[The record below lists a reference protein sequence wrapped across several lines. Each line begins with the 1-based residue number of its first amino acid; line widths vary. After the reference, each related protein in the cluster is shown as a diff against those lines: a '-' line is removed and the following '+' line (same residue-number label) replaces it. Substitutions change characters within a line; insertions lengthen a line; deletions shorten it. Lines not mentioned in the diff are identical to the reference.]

1 MREDSMPIQTRSI
14 PICRQIIA
22 SAVAIAIVLG
32 SAIASQAAN
41 DHPRIA
47 AEWEPAL
54 GALVVWPPVVPDA
67 LLVEIAKDDRL
78 FLIVPDLEMQEEA
91 TAKLTELG
99 VDLESVEL
107 IVDPTLDGENWTRD
121 WGPSALFDAD
131 GNYHLLDP
139 TFNGYPMAMPD
150 CDGRLYNFLDMI
162 PFLGDW
168 VPGGGTDLNADSLA
182 KALGVST
189 LKVPFGLTG
198 GNALVDGLGTAF
210 STCVMLKENREWFG
224 LSEQEFLEAVKIR
237 LGLDNY
243 VVVPNFEWFG
253 IQHIDCLLKPLDAE
267 TLLVKRVPEGHPD
280 HRPTEAIVAL
290 LSELK
295 TPYGRPYRI
304 VRIDAAPYYMGH
316 HVANYTN
323 SLILNRKIFVPL
335 FGVATDEKA
344 LATFREAMPGYEVI
358 GYEYDDPMGWAWYD
372 ALHCRVRAVWDP
384 KMLYMAHKQIR
395 DRVALTESVRVDVL
409 IRDYSRT
416 GLVADEL
423 KLSWRMRGKTN
434 WNEVALTAGATPET
448 YTASIPAANATTIEY
463 FLSAADRSGR
473 RETLPRVAPNGFY
486 SFEVASH

>member
-1 MREDSMPIQTRSI
+1 MPIRPQPNTT
-14 PICRQIIA
+14 CRQWVLTV
-22 SAVAIAIVLG
+22 SALAIWLG
-32 SAIASQAAN
+32 FATPTPAA
-41 DHPRIA
+41 DSSPRIA

-54 GALVVWPPVVPDA
+54 GALVVWPPMVPDA

-78 FLIVPDLEMQEEA
+78 FLIVADLEQQEEA

-99 VDLESVEL
+99 IDLGSVEL
-107 IVDPTLDGENWTRD
+107 IVDPTLELGQWTRD
-121 WGPSALFDAD
+121 WGPPALFDEN

-139 TFNGYPMAMPD
+139 KFVGYPMAISD
-150 CDGRLYNFLDMI
+150 CDAPLYDFFDL
-162 PFLGDW
+162 FVLFEKLFSGGD
-168 VPGGGTDLNADSLA
+168 GDLNADSLA
-182 KALGVST
+182 KALGVPI
-189 LKVPFGLTG
+189 LKIPFGLTG

-210 STCVMLKENREWFG
+210 STCVMLKENREHFG
-224 LSEQEFLEAVKIR
+224 LSEPEFLEAVKTR
-237 LGLDNY
+237 LGIDNY

-280 HRPTEAIVAL
+280 HRSIEAIVAL
-290 LSELK
+290 LSKLK

-335 FGVATDEKA
+335 FGVASDEKA

-358 GYEYDDPMGWAWYD
+358 GYEHEGPFGWAWYD

-384 KMLYMAHKQIR
+384 KMLYMGHKQIR
-395 DRVALTESVRVDVL
+395 DRVEPAESHRVDVL
-409 IRDYSRT
+409 IRDYSRA
-416 GLVADEL
+416 GLIADEL
-423 KLSWRMRGKTN
+423 KLSWRVRGEAN
-434 WNEVALTAGATPET
+434 WNELALTAGATQGV
-448 YTASIPAANATTIEY
+448 YTAAIPAPQSAVIEY

-473 RETLPRVAPNGFY
+473 RESLPRVAPDGFY
-486 SFEVASH
+486 TFEIASR